1 MAKQINLLPYDG
13 VVNYIPNVYSSLE
26 SDSFFTSLLNT
37 IQWKNDEVFIFGKH
51 HITKRKTAWYA
62 EDGINYTYSNS
73 TKIALS
79 FTKELLEL
87 KLIAEKIAQTC
98 FNACLLNLYHDGEE
112 GMSWHSDNEK
122 SIVPNSTIASFSF
135 GAERKFSLK
144 HRLNKQSISIQLQ
157 SGSLLLMKENT
168 QTHWLHSLPKSKK
181 ITEARINLT
190 FRKMLL

>member
-73 TKIALS
+73 TKIALN
-79 FTKELLEL
+79 FTKELLDL
-87 KLIAEKIAQTC
+87 KLIAEKIAQTS
-98 FNACLLNLYHDGEE
+98 FNACLLNLYHNGNE
-112 GMSWHSDNEK
+112 GMGWHSDNEK